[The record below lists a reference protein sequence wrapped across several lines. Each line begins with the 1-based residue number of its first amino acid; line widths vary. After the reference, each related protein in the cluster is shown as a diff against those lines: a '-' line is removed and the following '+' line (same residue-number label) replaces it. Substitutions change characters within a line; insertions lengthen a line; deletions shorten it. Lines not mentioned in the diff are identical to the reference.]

1 MNNIK
6 SYKDLRAWQKAMSLV
21 SRVYKISNSFPND
34 EKFGLTLQIR
44 KAVVSVPSNIA
55 EGWGRSTTKNYIQF
69 LRISRGSLY
78 EIETQLQI
86 ALDLKYTDDTK
97 PAMALIAEVGKML
110 NSLINKLE
118 KPLTPDA

>member
-1 MNNIK
+1 
-6 SYKDLRAWQKAMSLV
+6 MSLV